1 MEEIIEKCASIKL
14 SLREDTEVTINEPV
28 LEDGLVLIGK
38 FFTKRRVNLESMTRV
53 LKMVWK
59 TKKTFEASDLGENKV
74 MFLFKQKMTWIECYS
89 FVHGLLINI
98 YWSFINW
105 GGVKR

>member
-1 MEEIIEKCASIKL
+1 MEEITEKCASIKL

-53 LKMVWK
+53 LKMV
-59 TKKTFEASDLGENKV
+59 
-74 MFLFKQKMTWIECYS
+74 
-89 FVHGLLINI
+89 
-98 YWSFINW
+98 
-105 GGVKR
+105 